1 MQKQGAEYVGLSW
14 RYLRAK
20 LGMLGIGSPE
30 EFLYE
35 EKEWAGAQPSSYPIC
50 KKSVEEK
57 ELVKETK
64 EEPELESVQDI
75 IF

>member
-20 LGMLGIGSPE
+20 LGMLVIGSPE

-35 EKEWAGAQPSSYPIC
+35 EKEWAGAQPSS
-50 KKSVEEK
+50 
-57 ELVKETK
+57 
-64 EEPELESVQDI
+64 
-75 IF
+75 